1 MEIPLKVAELDHVVL
16 RCRDQTRMLD
26 FYTRVLGLNEER
38 RVAQID
44 LIQLRAGASMID
56 LVPAAEPRIESGTNV
71 DHFCL
76 GVQTDDLRSAMDYLR
91 TNSVEVLGEPA
102 PRYGARGMGNSI
114 YVRDPEGNVI
124 ELKQMPRQGEKREHE

>member
-1 MEIPLKVAELDHVVL
+1 MGIPLTVAELDHVVL
-16 RCRDQTRMLD
+16 RCRDQDRMLD

-38 RVAQID
+38 RIAQIG

-76 GVQTDDLRSAMDYLR
+76 GIETDDLRSAMNYLR

-102 PRYGARGMGNSI
+102 MRYGARGMGNSI

-124 ELKQMPRQGEKREHE
+124 ELKQMLRQGEKKDKE

>member
-1 MEIPLKVAELDHVVL
+1 MEIPLTVAEIDHVVL
-16 RCRDQTRMLD
+16 RCRDQDRMLD

-38 RVAQID
+38 RIAQVG

-56 LVPAAEPRIESGTNV
+56 LVPAAEPRIESGANV

-76 GVQTDDLRSAMDYLR
+76 GIETGDLRSVMNYLR
-91 TNSVEVLGEPA
+91 MNSVEVLGEPTM
-102 PRYGARGMGNSI
+102 RYGARGMGNSI

-124 ELKQMPRQGEKREHE
+124 ELKQMPRPGEKREKE

>member
-1 MEIPLKVAELDHVVL
+1 MEIPLTVAELDHVVL
-16 RCRDQTRMLD
+16 RCRERDRMLD
-26 FYTRVLGLNEER
+26 FYTRVLGLREER
-38 RVAQID
+38 RVAQIG

-76 GVQTDDLRSAMDYLR
+76 GIETEDLRAAINYLSL
-91 TNSVEVLGEPA
+91 NSVEVLGEPA
-102 PRYGARGMGNSI
+102 LRYGARGMGNSI

-124 ELKQMPRQGEKREHE
+124 ELKQMPHQTEKRHGE

>member
-1 MEIPLKVAELDHVVL
+1 MGIPLTVAELDHVVL
-16 RCRDQTRMLD
+16 RCRDQDRMLD

-38 RVAQID
+38 RIAQIG

-76 GVQTDDLRSAMDYLR
+76 GIESDDLRSAMNYLR
-91 TNSVEVLGEPA
+91 MNSVEVLGEPA
-102 PRYGARGMGNSI
+102 SRYGARGMGSSI

-124 ELKQMPRQGEKREHE
+124 ELKQMPRQGEKRGKE